1 MSIKN
6 KVQPKTNVKMSK
18 KNNGQQKTNV
28 NKKQILTK
36 KISTKNKCQ
45 LKTINLT
52 KLNPT

>member
-18 KNNGQQKTNV
+18 KATV

-36 KISTKNKCQ
+36 KNINQKQMSTKNNQ
-45 LKTINLT
+45 LNQT
-52 KLNPT
+52 